1 MDDGQPPVVRLALAA
16 AVLVVFVAAYAGTL
30 SIVLHQA
37 ALLAQPGDR
46 LVVRFSRSTPVDEAL
61 GRVGSAGTVLTGTRG
76 MPWFYQVDVVEAAA
90 GRRLAQEGWVLRVP
104 QQPTLQGCFAVLSDR
119 R

>member
-1 MDDGQPPVVRLALAA
+1 MDGRHNPVVRITLAA
-16 AVLVVFVAAYAGTL
+16 AVLVVFFAAYAVTL

-76 MPWFYQVDVVEAAA
+76 LPWFYQVDVVEPAA
-90 GRRLAQEGWVLRVP
+90 GRRLAHDGWVLRVP